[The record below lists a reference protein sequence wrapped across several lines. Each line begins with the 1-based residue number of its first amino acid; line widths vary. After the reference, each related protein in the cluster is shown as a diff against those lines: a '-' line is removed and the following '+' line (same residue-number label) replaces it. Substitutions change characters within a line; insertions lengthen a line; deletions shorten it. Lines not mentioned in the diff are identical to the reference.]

1 MSTLISAPP
10 AAANPPAAQ
19 FVHAATAR
27 GEPCAMFLFE
37 EARSK
42 LLNRA
47 DSVGKALQAAL
58 DTGLLSAQQID
69 RPS

>member
-1 MSTLISAPP
+1 
-10 AAANPPAAQ
+10 
-19 FVHAATAR
+19 
-27 GEPCAMFLFE
+27 MFLFE

-47 DSVGKALQAAL
+47 DSVGMRLQAAL

-69 RPS
+69 PAELTPGEFAQAVVDAAQRGARVTSSIA